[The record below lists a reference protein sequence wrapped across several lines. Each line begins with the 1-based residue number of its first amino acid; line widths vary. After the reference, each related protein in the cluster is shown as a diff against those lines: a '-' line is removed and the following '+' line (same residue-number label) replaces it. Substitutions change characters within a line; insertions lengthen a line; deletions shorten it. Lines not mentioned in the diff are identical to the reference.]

1 VERDEAALLAGIR
14 VGALLEQETGH
25 GRVPAGRRAVKRLHT
40 ERIPRNRAHIGAA
53 LEQCRGDRV
62 PTEERRE
69 VERRETVGRPIGCKA
84 PLHGEQLTDSLGVPH
99 GRRLEDREVGPLGQ
113 GRFDRVAITAIER
126 LQQLRLWARQ
136 LAHEP
141 IFTGRGMRMHPDVAD
156 PQTEERRGGMNQ
168 TAASLWQLVRDDHL
182 VRRGAWISLGIV
194 WLAAAWADL
203 RMLIF
208 IPAVA
213 GTVWVL
219 MRRRGE
225 LPDDDWL

>member
-1 VERDEAALLAGIR
+1 MERDETALLPGIW
-14 VGALLEQETGH
+14 VGAVLEQDTSH
-25 GRVPAGRRAVKRLHT
+25 GRMSAGRRAVKRLHT

-53 LEQCRGDRV
+53 FEQRRGDFFA
-62 PTEERRE
+62 PEERCE
-69 VERRETVGRPIGCKA
+69 VERRETVGRPLGGGA
-84 PLHGEQLTDSLGVPH
+84 RLHGQQLTDAFGVSH

-113 GRFDRVAITAIER
+113 DRLDRVAITAIER

-136 LAHEP
+136 LAHAT
-141 IFTGRGMRMHPDVAD
+141 IFTGRGMHIHAMWPIL
-156 PQTEERRGGMNQ
+156 RRKKGEAAMNQ

-213 GTVWVL
+213 GAVWVL